1 MNNELDDKIKQALQD
16 QAKELDTLVD
26 GGLSDYLGQGF
37 KGGFSSVMKL
47 GYALAFALTGLIIF
61 LGFRFFTAVAETEL
75 FWGVLLV
82 LAFNAQ
88 IAVKLWIFMQTN
100 RNIVSREL
108 RLLELRLSKE
118 SRD

>member
-1 MNNELDDKIKQALQD
+1 MNNELDDKIKQVLQD

-61 LGFRFFTAVAETEL
+61 SSL
-75 FWGVLLV
+75 
-82 LAFNAQ
+82 
-88 IAVKLWIFMQTN
+88 
-100 RNIVSREL
+100 
-108 RLLELRLSKE
+108 
-118 SRD
+118 

>member
-1 MNNELDDKIKQALQD
+1 MNNELDDKIKQVLQD

-61 LGFRFFTAVAETEL
+61 LGFDYSHEFPAIISL
-75 FWGVLLV
+75 YLL
-82 LAFNAQ
+82 
-88 IAVKLWIFMQTN
+88 
-100 RNIVSREL
+100 S
-108 RLLELRLSKE
+108 
-118 SRD
+118 